1 MLHLPLDS
9 QSLSPLTG
17 LSALKL
23 SNQTARTDKELLQLT
38 SVRNQGQPPLHQAAS
53 TTYRAQAF
61 VSVQL
66 NKHQF
71 TDKNPTTLTALLAN
85 IGFTTQNLFPVQDLT
100 KYT

>member
-23 SNQTARTDKELLQLT
+23 SNQTAKTDKQLLQLT
-38 SVRNQGQPPLHQAAS
+38 SERNQGQPPLHQAAS

-71 TDKNPTTLTALLAN
+71 TDKNQTTLQGTDAPLFGN
-85 IGFTTQNLFPVQDLT
+85 IGFTTQNSFPVQD
-100 KYT
+100 